1 MKSTCFIFFLGNPL
15 PLRMSYK
22 NAPPVIMPIL
32 LFNMLIAMMG
42 NTYAI
47 VSEKSEKEFLK
58 QWARVIM
65 SIERAVSVDKA
76 KEYLEQYS
84 MKMGE
89 NLRGVMVIK
98 TKDKSRA
105 SQRKGAVA
113 NWKKTGKTVNRYL
126 KKRKITGRLFNRKQ
140 VWLLFCFEWSLELWL
155 ET

>member
-1 MKSTCFIFFLGNPL
+1 
-15 PLRMSYK
+15 
-22 NAPPVIMPIL
+22 MPIL

-140 VWLLFCFEWSLELWL
+140 FWLLFWFEKSLELWL